1 MSFSY
6 GSIVQDA
13 LKARWSLDE
22 VLPNVRELDFSR
34 PFLPES
40 LVHASELDF
49 LDARARLGV
58 NHIRANAYLQTF
70 ALVER
75 FILPFAVAQA
85 GRSVHG
91 SSERLLALMQFGEE
105 EAKHIVLFEKFAEAF
120 EFGFGTRCGF
130 VGPSNEI
137 AASVLAEDPLAVA
150 LTVLH
155 IEWMTQDH
163 YLRSVRDD
171 EEVDPH
177 FKKLLRSHW
186 AEEAQHARIDTL
198 LIAEMV
204 QASTGAGRDR
214 AIRTYLGI
222 WERVASLFAEQV
234 ELDLESLARAGIEVG
249 EEHRAAYRAG
259 QARSYR
265 ETFICAG
272 ARHERFLEVIDR
284 HFSSARADV
293 EQQAQAWGAVSS

>member
-40 LVHASELDF
+40 LVHTTELGF
-49 LDARARLGV
+49 LDDGARLIV

-130 VGPSNEI
+130 VGPSHEI

-163 YLRSVRDD
+163 YLHSVRDD
-171 EEVDPH
+171 QGIDPH
-177 FKKLLRSHW
+177 FKKLLRCHW

-198 LIAEMV
+198 LIEEM
-204 QASTGAGRDR
+204 AARSTQAGRDR
-214 AIRTYLGI
+214 AIRTYVAI
-222 WERVASLFAEQV
+222 WDRVASMFSQQV
-234 ELDLESLARAGIEVG
+234 ELDLESLARAGVEIDPGNV
-249 EEHRAAYRAG
+249 AAYRSG

-272 ARHERFLEVIDR
+272 TRHARFLEVIGR
-284 HFSSARADV
+284 HFPSARGQL
-293 EQQAQAWGAVSS
+293 ERQAESWSTP

>member
-1 MSFSY
+1 MSYSY

-40 LVHASELDF
+40 LVHASELGF
-49 LDARARLGV
+49 LDEPARLSV

-130 VGPSNEI
+130 VGPSHDI

-171 EEVDPH
+171 QGIDPH
-177 FKKLLRSHW
+177 FKKLLRCHW

-198 LIAEMV
+198 LIGEMAER
-204 QASTGAGRDR
+204 STQAGRDA
-214 AIRTYLGI
+214 AIRTYLAI
-222 WERVASLFAEQV
+222 WERVASIFAEQV
-234 ELDLESLARAGIEVG
+234 VLDIESLARSGIEIG
-249 EEHRAAYRAG
+249 AGDRDAYQSG

-272 ARHERFLEVIDR
+272 TRHPRFLEVIDR
-284 HFSSARADV
+284 HFPAARPQL
-293 EQQAQAWGAVSS
+293 ERHAQAWSRA